1 MTAEK
6 TVQLVVCLV
15 AVCALGGI
23 IATTVLIYEGKD
35 ADSVAGFATT
45 ALGALAAMLVSTRST
60 PPTPPEDNPP
70 G

>member
-1 MTAEK
+1 MTAER

-15 AVCALGGI
+15 AACALGGAI
-23 IATTVLIYEGKD
+23 CTTILIVMGRNADSIAT
-35 ADSVAGFATT
+35 FATT

-60 PPTPPEDNPP
+60 PPTPPDDNPP